1 MQVPLNELLFALSRA
16 LDFVEQDLLG
26 VTSNHGKRA
35 AYVSAHLCRAMGV
48 SNADAFDMA
57 CCAVL
62 HDNAL
67 TSYMLKAGP
76 GDIRRLEHFQSHCT
90 IGEQNALAFPFTGD
104 VTGIILHH
112 HENWDGTGFH
122 NLTGEDIPLRAAILR
137 LADNMDLVLKMGN
150 GRDSLVREMLE
161 HTRALS
167 GRLYSPRVAQALA
180 TVATPEFADKLRD
193 DHIDQAL
200 REEIPSMR
208 VDLSTADLLRV
219 CDIFA
224 YIIDAKSVFTRN
236 HSRGVA
242 ALIDRLSRICK
253 IEKEKRNR
261 LIIAACLHDVGK
273 LSTPLAILEKP
284 GPLDDAEF
292 EVMRN
297 HVSVSEDILNNVRG
311 LEQIAAWCAS
321 HHEKLNGRG
330 YSHRLSGA
338 DLSFESR
345 LLACCDIY
353 QALTEDRPYRSGM
366 NHLQAMD
373 IINGMVANG
382 ELDPEIAGV
391 LAGHGEAANL
401 NHLSGNSG

>member
-35 AYVSAHLCRAMGV
+35 AYVSARLCRALGV
-48 SNADAFDMA
+48 SDADAFDMA

-67 TSYMLKAGP
+67 TAYMLEAGP
-76 GDIRRLEHFQSHCT
+76 GDIRRLEHFQGHCT
-90 IGEQNALAFPFTGD
+90 IGEQNALAFPFAGD

-122 NLTGEDIPLRAAILR
+122 KLAGEDIPLRAAVLR
-137 LADNMDLVLKMGN
+137 LADNMDLMLKMGN
-150 GRDSLVREMLE
+150 GRDGLAGEMVE
-161 HTRALS
+161 HARALS
-167 GRLYSPRVAQALA
+167 GRLYSPRVVQAMA
-180 TVATPEFADKLRD
+180 AVATPEFADELHD
-193 DHIDQAL
+193 DHIDQSL
-200 REEIPSMR
+200 RKEIPSVR

-242 ALIDRLSRICK
+242 ALIDRLSRSCK
-253 IEKEKRNR
+253 MEEEKRKR

-284 GPLDDAEF
+284 GPLDDVEF

-297 HVSVSEDILNNVRG
+297 HVSMSEEILNNVRG
-311 LEQIAAWCAS
+311 LEQITAWCAS

-330 YSHRLSGA
+330 YPRQLSGV

-345 LLACCDIY
+345 LLVCCDIY

-366 NHLQAMD
+366 NHLQAMG
-373 IINGMVANG
+373 IINGMAANG
-382 ELDPEIAGV
+382 ELDPEIV
-391 LAGHGEAANL
+391 RMLAGHGEAT
-401 NHLSGNSG
+401 

>member
-1 MQVPLNELLFALSRA
+1 MQIPLNELLFALSRA

-35 AYVSAHLCRAMGV
+35 AYVSAHLCQALGV
-48 SNADAFDMA
+48 SDTDTFDMA

-67 TSYMLKAGP
+67 TAYMLEARP
-76 GDIRRLEHFQSHCT
+76 GHIRRLEHFRNHCM
-90 IGEQNALAFPFTGD
+90 IGEENALAFPFAGD
-104 VTGIILHH
+104 VSGIILHH

-122 NLTGEDIPLRAAILR
+122 KLAGEDIPLRAAVLR
-137 LADNMDLVLKMGN
+137 LADNMDLLLKMGD
-150 GRDSLVREMLE
+150 GRDGLAEEMLE
-161 HTRALS
+161 HARALS
-167 GRLYSPRVAQALA
+167 GSLYSPRVVQAMA
-180 TVATPEFADKLRD
+180 AVATPEFAGKLRD
-193 DHIDQAL
+193 DRIDQAL
-200 REEIPSMR
+200 QEEMPSVR

-224 YIIDAKSVFTRN
+224 YIIDAKSTFTRN

-242 ALIDRLSRICK
+242 TLIGHLARICA
-253 IEKEKRNR
+253 IEEEKRNR
-261 LIIAACLHDVGK
+261 LILAAYLHDVGK

-292 EVMRN
+292 EVMRD
-297 HVSVSEDILNNVRG
+297 HVAVSEEILNNVRG
-311 LEQIAAWCAS
+311 LEQIADWCAS

-330 YSHRLSGA
+330 YHRHLSVV
-338 DLSFESR
+338 DLPFESR

-366 NHLQAMD
+366 DHPHAMG
-373 IINGMVANG
+373 IINGMAANG
-382 ELDPEIAGV
+382 ELDAEIARM
-391 LAGHGEAANL
+391 LAGHGEAA
-401 NHLSGNSG
+401 SVR